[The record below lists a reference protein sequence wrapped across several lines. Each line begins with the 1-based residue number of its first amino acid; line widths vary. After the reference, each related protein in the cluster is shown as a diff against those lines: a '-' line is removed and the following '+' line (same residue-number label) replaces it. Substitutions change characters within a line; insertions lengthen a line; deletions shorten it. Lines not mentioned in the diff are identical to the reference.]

1 MKKLN
6 TSELLDLSCAALSDL
21 VSKSPKFIIND
32 KEMEV
37 DVLVKS
43 LSYDELTHMFE
54 GCDAEKITVADVIKK
69 RVLLTVFN
77 AETKGQLFPDL
88 VAVGKTHP
96 AIINALHDSSDEVN
110 DFLGKNK
117 LKLKSMKSGANS
129 SSTESVEEPLPKR
142 KRK

>member
-43 LSYDELTHMFE
+43 LSYDELTHIFS
-54 GCDAEKITVADVIKK
+54 ASQPSNI
-69 RVLLTVFN
+69 
-77 AETKGQLFPDL
+77 
-88 VAVGKTHP
+88 
-96 AIINALHDSSDEVN
+96 
-110 DFLGKNK
+110 
-117 LKLKSMKSGANS
+117 
-129 SSTESVEEPLPKR
+129 
-142 KRK
+142 